1 MRAVLAAV
9 VSLVLFASPGRADDV
24 TMKDGKVHKDLT
36 LVKENA
42 KTLEF
47 MTLDGKRI
55 TLSKDAIAKHEK
67 KETARDVYG
76 VRKKELPPKD
86 AAALFELAKFAKE
99 SGMTREARQDFEAVL
114 RLDPNHAGA
123 REGLGQKL
131 LDGKWLSEA
140 DAKKVEA
147 ERAEGEAKAQGL
159 KKVKDGWVTPVE
171 LARMEKGLIKV
182 GPEWVT
188 KEQKK
193 KIDDDK
199 LEYFQGEWVTAAD
212 KQKMEGGQRL
222 HEGKWLPVDELN
234 TIHRDLAK
242 PWILRTPTIELLTNA
257 RLESGQR
264 YLAILEDA
272 YKGLVELF
280 GAEHPD
286 LYDVRGRLV
295 IVAGRDLD
303 AYQKLGGTFGSPDR
317 VAFHSSKFGAFF
329 APGFATREGK
339 NKEVRRGAGMTF
351 HHSDEFDG
359 VFLAAALSYAY
370 LDRRVPYLE
379 TDEKVVEALA
389 GYIAGMKDG
398 KWFPAREYYYRTI
411 DGRDVIHEKGSKILD
426 RVSYEKEPTLG
437 QAGLFLHYLR
447 TRNPTAF
454 VSWWRRYGLGT
465 PNKSVPEA
473 VSSKGPVAVLVH
485 ECLAKD
491 GKVDPDALDA
501 DFAAFRDEFRK
512 THRP

>member
-9 VSLVLFASPGRADDV
+9 VFLVLLVSVGRADDV

-55 TLSKDAIAKHEK
+55 TLSKDAIAEHEK

-76 VRKKELPPKD
+76 VRKKEVPAKD

-147 ERAEGEAKAQGL
+147 ERAESEAKAQGL
-159 KKVKDGWVTPVE
+159 KKTKDGWVTPVE

-212 KQKMEGGQRL
+212 KQK
-222 HEGKWLPVDELN
+222 
-234 TIHRDLAK
+234 
-242 PWILRTPTIELLTNA
+242 
-257 RLESGQR
+257 
-264 YLAILEDA
+264 
-272 YKGLVELF
+272 F
-280 GAEHPD
+280 GADGTLNPYEAGGGSKEIHVMKDEPGMGPGDTTGGDTGTTTGGDTDDD
-286 LYDVRGRLV
+286 LFK
-295 IVAGRDLD
+295 
-303 AYQKLGGTFGSPDR
+303 QMM
-317 VAFHSSKFGAFF
+317 
-329 APGFATREGK
+329 
-339 NKEVRRGAGMTF
+339 GAGST
-351 HHSDEFDG
+351 STG
-359 VFLAAALSYAY
+359 
-370 LDRRVPYLE
+370 
-379 TDEKVVEALA
+379 A
-389 GYIAGMKDG
+389 GDSTTSGATTG
-398 KWFPAREYYYRTI
+398 
-411 DGRDVIHEKGSKILD
+411 
-426 RVSYEKEPTLG
+426 
-437 QAGLFLHYLR
+437 
-447 TRNPTAF
+447 
-454 VSWWRRYGLGT
+454 
-465 PNKSVPEA
+465 
-473 VSSKGPVAVLVH
+473 
-485 ECLAKD
+485 AKD
-491 GKVDPDALDA
+491 DEDDLFKQMMNAGSTTGSTSTTTTS
-501 DFAAFRDEFRK
+501 AA
-512 THRP
+512 P